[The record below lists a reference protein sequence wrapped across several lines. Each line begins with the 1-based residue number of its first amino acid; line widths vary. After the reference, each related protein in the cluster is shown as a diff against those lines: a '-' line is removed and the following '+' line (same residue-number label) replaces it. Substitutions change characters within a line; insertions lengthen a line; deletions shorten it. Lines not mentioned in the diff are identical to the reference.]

1 MLSSENKR
9 FYSSSLPIHEPP
21 LGTGLMIRDLSAS
34 SQCSQEDKYGCSRF
48 SSRHSSAHYSLM
60 CEKDLKSYIGQRWR
74 EAWEYC
80 EQCYGRDGLRV
91 GIYCM
96 SGKAWPG
103 LVGLLIL
110 NSDISSFFLLFE
122 PVWRDMC
129 RLFTRIVG
137 EENTVLDSPD
147 RKWVWKVG
155 LERLCVWLTR
165 FSHRLNHVLNPQQ
178 PSSTHLGKSSRA
190 HKDLSHTSQPSTD
203 NRYLLVLDGL
213 GHEWNKT
220 AHPPPFV
227 REIKRL
233 LGCEKKHAAAH
244 GSFKALLSSF

>member
-60 CEKDLKSYIGQRWR
+60 CEKDLKPYIGQRWR

-137 EENTVLDSPD
+137 EENTVLDSLQT
-147 RKWVWKVG
+147 G
-155 LERLCVWLTR
+155 SGYERSALNDCVCDWHVFPIDWIMCWTLSSHLVHTSERAPELTKTCLTR
-165 FSHRLNHVLNPQQ
+165 HNLQLTIGTF
-178 PSSTHLGKSSRA
+178 
-190 HKDLSHTSQPSTD
+190 
-203 NRYLLVLDGL
+203 
-213 GHEWNKT
+213 
-220 AHPPPFV
+220 
-227 REIKRL
+227 
-233 LGCEKKHAAAH
+233 
-244 GSFKALLSSF
+244 